1 MSRFF
6 LPFLVSFVFVSE
18 SLFVNFI
25 AVQPFF
31 RQWIL
36 SPRFVLIVLIFM
48 AVYLNKKQAMM
59 YGVIF
64 GMLYDVAFTDILGVY
79 MFGLPAIC
87 YLVSKIMNVLQNNA
101 IVLSLMAVFGVA
113 ILEFYVYGINLLV
126 HVTEMTLNE
135 FLEMRLYPTLV
146 LSAVFCILFSYL
158 LKKRF
163 QKLSLQYTDEHL

>member
-6 LPFLVSFVFVSE
+6 LPFLISVVFVSE

-59 YGVIF
+59 YGAIF
-64 GMLYDVAFTDILGVY
+64 GMLYDIAFTDILGVY

-87 YLVSKIMNVLQNNA
+87 YLMSKIMKVLQNNV
-101 IVLSLMAVFGVA
+101 IVVSLTAVFGVA

-135 FLEMRLYPTLV
+135 FLAMRFYPTLA
-146 LSAVFCILFSYL
+146 LSAVFCVLFSYF